1 MWLLR
6 RNVTKNM
13 CCCFYIPI
21 SPQLSLRL
29 KRVWDLEWRLV
40 SGLAP
45 GTKLI
50 RCDAVWRS
58 ALTVTFPQTWW
69 AILNFIN
76 KGILYHLCAVIMH
89 TDITAKGL
97 PKIDISKGLG
107 KDLMKRRPWKLWINF
122 NYPNSNYISPYKFP
136 TNNCPGRRA
145 GCLKAVLTSLS
156 RALFKRPRSPS
167 LSPACEVQFCRWS
180 VFEI

>member
-6 RNVTKNM
+6 CNVTNNM

-69 AILNFIN
+69 KWLSFII
-76 KGILYHLCAVIMH
+76 KGIWSKYHLCAVIVH

-97 PKIDISKGLG
+97 SKIDVSKGLG
-107 KDLMKRRPWKLWINF
+107 KDLVIRMPWKLSINHLNIF
-122 NYPNSNYISPYKFP
+122 SMQVSYQQ
-136 TNNCPGRRA
+136 
-145 GCLKAVLTSLS
+145 LS
-156 RALFKRPRSPS
+156 REKSGL
-167 LSPACEVQFCRWS
+167 LDGS
-180 VFEI
+180 VDILIESNIQETSVTFSFTGLLATLYLC